1 MTVSTETELSV
12 STQLGYDRTSLA
24 HDRTLMAWIRTA
36 TSLISFGFTLYKF
49 FQLELKGSVVHGQ
62 WVGPREFAILM
73 IAIGLFALLVS
84 TIQYRMD
91 RQKLKAQ
98 YPNIPKSMSGVVAA
112 LISILGIVAFL
123 AVLFRK

>member
-1 MTVSTETELSV
+1 V